1 MKRLLLIV
9 LLCTSCKHS
18 SPLMDRRNVDHYIA
32 EMAHKT
38 AKAGGTL
45 QEAHAMVDAAKWH
58 KGCTYTNEFKQT
70 N

>member
-1 MKRLLLIV
+1 
-9 LLCTSCKHS
+9 
-18 SPLMDRRNVDHYIA
+18 MDRRNVDHYIA